1 MNYSFNPQSCESNV
15 DAIVVCALRSNVWVY
30 ACTSDESRS
39 PAVKLTVERLS
50 SAVRWEMI
58 ERLWRI
64 FQSLID
70 CG

>member
-15 DAIVVCALRSNVWVY
+15 DARVVCALRSNVWVS
-30 ACTSDESRS
+30 ACTDESRS
-39 PAVKLTVERLS
+39 PAVKLTVVSLS